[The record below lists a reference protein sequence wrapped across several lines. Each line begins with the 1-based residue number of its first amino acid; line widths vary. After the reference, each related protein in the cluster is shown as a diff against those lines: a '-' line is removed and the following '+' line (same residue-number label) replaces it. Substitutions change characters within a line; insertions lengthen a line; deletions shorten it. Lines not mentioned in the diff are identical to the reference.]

1 MAIRSAL
8 SGFLVLFLVGLVGC
22 DAGVPD
28 NAVARVGDATLT
40 ADEATSL
47 MQTSPNIPRN
57 EEAVRLVTDLWI
69 DYTLLA
75 RFSQEDSTFGSFDV
89 SPLVDAQLDQ
99 DLLLA
104 YRDSMVQPDTTFTEA
119 ELREAYQADDSGV
132 QIRARHILLSFPDDA
147 TQAQRD
153 SVGSLAR
160 ELRQRIA
167 EGEDFAALARE
178 YSDDPGSGAQG
189 GDLGTFGRGRM
200 VPSFEEAAFALEE
213 GEVSEP
219 VESPY
224 GLHVIQVQ
232 ERITQDFA
240 ANRDRFEQEYR
251 ARTVFQAES
260 TFIAGLEEEAG
271 LSLAEGAVETARSLA
286 GDPSELPAGTQRDD
300 PLVSYDG
307 GDLTVGEYMD
317 FIRTRPAQERSQ
329 IEQATDAQVEGAVM
343 NLSRRDLLLNRAAAA
358 GMELAGAREDTLR
371 DRVRANLAQAASQ
384 LRPSPETLQS
394 AESEEAAIQ
403 TTVMDVLTRT
413 LEGNQAPVQLGG
425 LSHVLRGPAEV
436 EVFDE
441 GVQQVLQDL
450 QSGETAPGPSG
461 SPSGAGT
468 PPGSSTPP
476 GGDAA
481 PGGGG

>member
-8 SGFLVLFLVGLVGC
+8 RGFLVLLVVGLVGGC

-28 NAVARVGDATLT
+28 NAVARVDDATLT
-40 ADEATSL
+40 VDQAVSL

-104 YRDSMVQPDTTFTEA
+104 YRDSMVQPDTVFTEA
-119 ELREAYQADDSGV
+119 ELREAYQMDDSGV
-132 QIRARHILLSFPDDA
+132 QLRARHILLSFPDDA
-147 TQAQRD
+147 TEAQRD
-153 SVGSLAR
+153 SVESLAR
-160 ELRQRIA
+160 ELRDRIA
-167 EGEDFAALARE
+167 QGEDFAALARE

-200 VPSFEEAAFALEE
+200 VPSFDEAAFALEE

-224 GLHVIQVQ
+224 GLHIIQVQ

-240 ANRDRFEQEYR
+240 ANRDQFEQQHR
-251 ARTVFQAES
+251 ARTVFRAES

-271 LSLAEGAVETARSLA
+271 LSLEEGAVETARSLA
-286 GDPSELPAGTQRDD
+286 GDPSELPQGAGRSDF
-300 PLVSYDG
+300 LVSYDG
-307 GDLTVGEYMD
+307 GGLTVGEYMD
-317 FIRTRPAQERSQ
+317 FIRTRPAQERAQ

-343 NLSRRDLLLNRAAAA
+343 NLSRRDLLLQRAEEA
-358 GMELAGAREDTLR
+358 GMELAEARGDTLR

-384 LRPSPETLQS
+384 LRPSQETLDS
-394 AESEEAAIQ
+394 ADSEQAAIQ
-403 TTVMDVLTRT
+403 TAVMDVLTRT
-413 LEGNQAPVQLGG
+413 LEGNRAPVQLGG
-425 LSHVLRGPAEV
+425 LSYVLRDPVEV
-436 EVFDE
+436 EISDE
-441 GVQQVLQDL
+441 GVQQVLEGL
-450 QSGETAPGPSG
+450 QSGAS
-461 SPSGAGT
+461 S
-468 PPGSSTPP
+468 PGSSGPAGAP
-476 GGDAA
+476 GAAPQGSGGAEA